1 MNINNNN
8 NSSILNRED
17 KPLPVQNHS
26 INYEESYRK
35 TNINFRATNRGF
47 SANKQKQ
54 NSLITQK
61 PVKDPDVW
69 ESPPP
74 MEKRQSVQKVQK
86 ASSNVTTNNNPK
98 NLQIRNLPPKKK
110 GGDNNEKKTFMND
123 RYP

>member
-1 MNINNNN
+1 MESIKAMLAGMNINN
-8 NSSILNRED
+8 SSIVNRED

-54 NSLITQK
+54 NSLVTQK
-61 PVKDPDVW
+61 PFKDPDVW

-74 MEKRQSVQKVQK
+74 
-86 ASSNVTTNNNPK
+86 
-98 NLQIRNLPPKKK
+98 L
-110 GGDNNEKKTFMND
+110 
-123 RYP
+123 